1 MANISAHEKNMILL
15 AVLVVALALVYKYF
29 AEPYYDKW
37 NSVTTQIS
45 QMETRLTRAKQL
57 KANANMVLYAENTVK
72 NQTATIAVLLENLET
87 WSNQAG
93 LKISGVKPGANL
105 DKTTYRELDFDIE
118 VTGELENVCKLVDSI
133 EQPQSLARIDKIR
146 ISKPKDL
153 LKDLTTVITVSTIC
167 LPEVKPVNKKPA
179 AAKDSDEL

>member
-15 AVLVVALALVYKYF
+15 AVLVICLAGVYKLF
-29 AEPYYDKW
+29 AEPYYEKW
-37 NSVTTQIS
+37 NSVTAQIN

-57 KANANMVLYAENTVK
+57 KANANMVLYAENTIK
-72 NQTATIAVLLENLET
+72 NQTATIAALLENLEN
-87 WSNQAG
+87 WSNEAG
-93 LKISGVKPGANL
+93 LKIAGVKPGANV

-118 VTGELENVCKLVDSI
+118 VTGELGNVCQLIDSI

-146 ISKPKDL
+146 VSKPKDL

-179 AAKDSDEL
+179 VVKESDEL